1 MTYEDIKKANESII
15 KTKLKNEKT
24 GKELG
29 DYAEVNE
36 RIKVFRML
44 YPEGFIKTQLL
55 KLENG
60 FCLIKAEVGYYQSV
74 ALTAGDHNLTFV
86 TDEKEVVLATGT
98 AYEKE
103 NSTFINKTSYI
114 ENCETSAIGRALA
127 MMGIGID
134 KSVASAEEVANAI
147 LNQEEE
153 VTEENAKA
161 YTFGGKKHPGETIE
175 EVYNSGDIKFLEWC
189 LYSDKTS
196 EFLKKAI
203 ELLTP
208 VKRVDK
214 EEQNKRLELIK
225 KVKDMYAFGDMEQLK
240 EDYHVSDISQL
251 TTEELEALTNE

>member
-44 YPEGFIKTQLL
+44 YPEGFIKTEVL

-60 FCLIKAEVGYYQSV
+60 FCLIKARVGYYISKWENGAV
-74 ALTAGDHNLTFV
+74 IL
-86 TDEKEVVLATGT
+86 DEKILATGT

-147 LNQEEE
+147 LNQDEE
-153 VTEENAKA
+153 VTEETAKA

-214 EEQNKRLELIK
+214 EEQNKRLELIN
-225 KVKDMYAFGDMEQLK
+225 KVIMTCNIDDVK
-240 EDYHVSDISQL
+240 EDYHVSDISLL
-251 TTEELEALTNE
+251 TTEELESLVKE

>member
-1 MTYEDIKKANESII
+1 MKYEDIKKANESII

-44 YPEGFIKTQLL
+44 YPEGFIKTHLL

-60 FCLIKAEVGYYQSV
+60 FCLIKAEVGYYKI
-74 ALTAGDHNLTFV
+74 TGD
-86 TDEKEVVLATGT
+86 EIVLATGT

-147 LNQEEE
+147 LNQDEE
-153 VTEENAKA
+153 VTEETAKA

-214 EEQNKRLELIK
+214 EEQNKRLELIN
-225 KVKDMYAFGDMEQLK
+225 KVIMTCNIDDIK
-240 EDYHVSDISQL
+240 EDYHVSDISLL
-251 TTEELEALTNE
+251 TTEELESLVKE

>member
-1 MTYEDIKKANESII
+1 MKYEDIKKANESII

-60 FCLIKAEVGYYQSV
+60 FCLIKAEVGYYQSI
-74 ALTAGDHNLTFV
+74 ATT
-86 TDEKEVVLATGT
+86 TDKTTIMSDLKEVILATGT

-147 LNQEEE
+147 LNQDEE
-153 VTEENAKA
+153 VTKETAKA

-214 EEQNKRLELIK
+214 EEQNKRLELIN
-225 KVKDMYAFGDMEQLK
+225 KVIMTCNIDDVK
-240 EDYHVSDISQL
+240 EDYHVSDISLL
-251 TTEELEALTNE
+251 TTEELESLVKE

>member
-44 YPEGFIKTQLL
+44 FPEGFIKTELL

-60 FCLIKAEVGYYQSV
+60 FCLIKAKVGYYKAIAKIAEEVQYI
-74 ALTAGDHNLTFV
+74 GDIEEIT
-86 TDEKEVVLATGT
+86 LATGT

-114 ENCETSAIGRALA
+114 ENCETSAVGRALA
-127 MMGIGID
+127 MLGIGID

-147 LNQEEE
+147 LNQDEE
-153 VTEENAKA
+153 VNEETARA

-175 EVYNSGDIKFLEWC
+175 EIYEKEDIKFLQWC
-189 LYSDKTS
+189 LDSEKTT
-196 EFLKKAI
+196 EFVKKAI

-208 VKRVDK
+208 LKRTYIPATE
-214 EEQNKRLELIK
+214 EEQIKRLDYLQKIK
-225 KVKDMYAFGDMEQLK
+225 MNCDIEAILEKYQVKDLN
-240 EDYHVSDISQL
+240 QL
-251 TTEELEALTNE
+251 TTKELEEIANG

>member
-44 YPEGFIKTQLL
+44 YPEGFIKTDVL

-60 FCLIKAEVGYYQSV
+60 FCLIKAKVGYYVSKVKQTAEDISTNIEE
-74 ALTAGDHNLTFV
+74 LT
-86 TDEKEVVLATGT
+86 LATGT

-147 LNQEEE
+147 LNQDEE
-153 VTEENAKA
+153 VTEETARA

-214 EEQNKRLELIK
+214 EEQNKRLELIN
-225 KVKDMYAFGDMEQLK
+225 KVIMTCNIEDVK

-251 TTEELEALTNE
+251 TTEELEALVR

>member
-60 FCLIKAEVGYYQSV
+60 FCLIKAEVGYYKI
-74 ALTAGDHNLTFV
+74 TGD
-86 TDEKEVVLATGT
+86 EIVLATGT

-147 LNQEEE
+147 LNQDEE
-153 VTEENAKA
+153 VTEETAKA

-214 EEQNKRLELIK
+214 EEQNKRLELIN
-225 KVKDMYAFGDMEQLK
+225 KVIMTCNIDDIK
-240 EDYHVSDISQL
+240 EDYHVSDISLL
-251 TTEELEALTNE
+251 TTEELEAITDDNR

>member
-1 MTYEDIKKANESII
+1 MKYEDIKKANESII

-44 YPEGFIKTQLL
+44 YPEGFIITHLL
-55 KLENG
+55 KLEDG
-60 FCLIKAEVGYYQSV
+60 FCLMKAEAGYYLPQAYQS
-74 ALTAGDHNLTFV
+74 
-86 TDEKEVVLATGT
+86 KEEIDVSMNRIILATGT

-147 LNQEEE
+147 LNQDEE
-153 VTEENAKA
+153 VTEETAKA

-208 VKRVDK
+208 VKRIDK
-214 EEQNKRLELIK
+214 EEQNKRLELIN
-225 KVKDMYAFGDMEQLK
+225 KVIMTCNIEDVK
-240 EDYHVSDISQL
+240 EDYHVSDISLL
-251 TTEELEALTNE
+251 TTEELEELVKE

>member
-1 MTYEDIKKANESII
+1 MKYEDIKKANESII

-44 YPEGFIKTQLL
+44 YPEGFIKTDVL

-60 FCLIKAEVGYYQSV
+60 FCLIKAKAGYYVFKVKQTAEDISTNIEE
-74 ALTAGDHNLTFV
+74 LT
-86 TDEKEVVLATGT
+86 LATGT

-208 VKRVDK
+208 VKRIDK
-214 EEQNKRLELIK
+214 EEQNKRLELIN
-225 KVKDMYAFGDMEQLK
+225 KVIMTCNIEDVK

-251 TTEELEALTNE
+251 TTEELEALVR